1 MTEHTVENNTT
12 QIECGGV
19 ALPTPGPEALRQ
31 MEIICSGAVDVLP
44 KEELAGRVQRSLDTG
59 VPLRIKYGADPSAPD
74 LHVGHAVPIRKLQ
87 QFQQLGHQIV
97 FIIGDFTAMIGDP
110 TGKSETRPRLTPEQ
124 VQNNARTYFNQV
136 FTLLDPDKTEVVY
149 NSKWLSPLNLVDV
162 IALAAKYTV
171 ARMLERDDFS
181 KRYKSG
187 RAIHIHEFL
196 YPLIV
201 AYDSV
206 AVRSDLEMGGTDQK
220 FNFLVGRDIQRE
232 MGHTPQA
239 ILTMP
244 LLVGTD
250 GVEKMSKSLGNYIG
264 ISESPEE
271 IFGKMMSL
279 GDERMADYVRLVL
292 LYIEK
297 EALHLEE
304 QVRSGALHPRDFKA
318 RVAREIVALFHG
330 PEAGERAE
338 NHFNRLFRDHKAPE
352 EMPEVEL
359 QIPAGEDTLWMA
371 LALVQAGL
379 TDSNRKARKAIQDGA
394 VRMDGEKVSDENA
407 QLQPGERVLQVGKR
421 QFCRVRVVRAG

>member
-1 MTEHTVENNTT
+1 MIEDTVENKTT
-12 QIECGGV
+12 QIECGGL

-44 KEELAGRVQRSLDTG
+44 KDELAGRIQRSLDTG

-110 TGKSETRPRLTPEQ
+110 TGKSETRPRLTAEQ

-149 NSKWLSPLNLVDV
+149 NSKWLNPLNLVDI

-187 RAIHIHEFL
+187 RAIHVHEFL

-206 AVRSDLEMGGTDQK
+206 AVRSDVEMGGTDQK
-220 FNFLVGRDIQRE
+220 FNFLVGREIQRE
-232 MGHTPQA
+232 MGQTPQA

-264 ISESPEE
+264 ISEAPEE

-279 GDERMADYVRLVL
+279 GDERMADYIRLVL
-292 LYIEK
+292 LYVEK
-297 EALHLEE
+297 EALLLEE
-304 QVRSGALHPRDFKA
+304 QVRSGAVHPRDFKA
-318 RVAREIVALFHG
+318 RVARELVTLFHG
-330 PEAGERAE
+330 AEAAERAE
-338 NHFNRLFRDHKAPE
+338 NHFNRLFREHKAPE
-352 EMPEVEL
+352 EMPEVAIA
-359 QIPAGEDTLWMA
+359 IPAGEETLWIA
-371 LALVQAGL
+371 PALVQAGL
-379 TDSNRKARKAIQDGA
+379 TDSNRKARKAIQEGA
-394 VRMDGEKVSDENA
+394 VRVDGEKIGDENT
-407 QLQPGERVLQVGKR
+407 QLQPGEYVLQVGKR
-421 QFCRVRVVRAG
+421 QFCRARVERAG